1 VLAGAGLTGAVPLE
15 AGAGLLGAA
24 DSVTSAP
31 DAAELAA
38 VSTTVGSALTGAAG
52 TGAAAGALVSAAGA
66 CGAAGVTGA
75 VACGAAD
82 VLAAAFLAA
91 RFFGGFFSNS
101 SANRRTTG
109 ASIVEDAD
117 RTNSP
122 MSFSLVRTTLLVTP
136 SSFAS
141 S

>member
-1 VLAGAGLTGAVPLE
+1 VVEAAG
-15 AGAGLLGAA
+15 
-24 DSVTSAP
+24 
-31 DAAELAA
+31 AA
-38 VSTTVGSALTGAAG
+38 VSVTVGSALTGAGTDSTAG
-52 TGAAAGALVSAAGA
+52 ALRSTWTGASATGAAAFCSTTGS
-66 CGAAGVTGA
+66 AGVTGA

-101 SANRRTTG
+101 SANLRTTG

>member
-1 VLAGAGLTGAVPLE
+1 LGGAAGAAGAGASE
-15 AGAGLLGAA
+15 RA
-24 DSVTSAP
+24 
-31 DAAELAA
+31 
-38 VSTTVGSALTGAAG
+38 
-52 TGAAAGALVSAAGA
+52 SAAGA
-66 CGAAGVTGA
+66 VRSAGAFGVVGCPAGADGAGLGADVTGA

-91 RFFGGFFSNS
+91 RFFGGFFSKS
-101 SANRRTTG
+101 SANLRTTG
-109 ASIVEDAD
+109 ASIVEDAE

>member
-1 VLAGAGLTGAVPLE
+1 VLWSAGAELLE
-15 AGAGLLGAA
+15 VAL
-24 DSVTSAP
+24 SVTSAP
-31 DAAELAA
+31 DVAELAA
-38 VSTTVGSALTGAAG
+38 VSTTVGSAFTGAAG
-52 TGAAAGALVSAAGA
+52 AGAGAAGALLSAAGA
-66 CGAAGVTGA
+66 CGVAAGVTGA

>member
-1 VLAGAGLTGAVPLE
+1 VGADLTGAGADSTFSVTG
-15 AGAGLLGAA
+15 ASAFGDSTTGAGVA
-24 DSVTSAP
+24 
-31 DAAELAA
+31 
-38 VSTTVGSALTGAAG
+38 
-52 TGAAAGALVSAAGA
+52 SAAGA
-66 CGAAGVTGA
+66 GRSAGAGCDFLAGSAGATGA

>member
-1 VLAGAGLTGAVPLE
+1 LVTGTSATGAGVASVVGAAVGAAFGTAFGTVADTLAGA
-15 AGAGLLGAA
+15 AA
-24 DSVTSAP
+24 DSVRS
-31 DAAELAA
+31 
-38 VSTTVGSALTGAAG
+38 
-52 TGAAAGALVSAAGA
+52 AGAFGVAGCAGFWAGPAGA
-66 CGAAGVTGA
+66 TGA

-82 VLAAAFLAA
+82 VLAAAFLAV
-91 RFFGGFFSNS
+91 RFFGGFLSNS

>member
-1 VLAGAGLTGAVPLE
+1 VRSAGAFGAAFLAGS
-15 AGAGLLGAA
+15 AGA
-24 DSVTSAP
+24 
-31 DAAELAA
+31 
-38 VSTTVGSALTGAAG
+38 
-52 TGAAAGALVSAAGA
+52 
-66 CGAAGVTGA
+66 TGA

>member
-1 VLAGAGLTGAVPLE
+1 L
-15 AGAGLLGAA
+15 
-24 DSVTSAP
+24 
-31 DAAELAA
+31 
-38 VSTTVGSALTGAAG
+38 
-52 TGAAAGALVSAAGA
+52 GAAAGAGADSATDAATFSVSARSTGADGAGLTSRSTTGPAGA
-66 CGAAGVTGA
+66 TGA

>member
-1 VLAGAGLTGAVPLE
+1 
-15 AGAGLLGAA
+15 
-24 DSVTSAP
+24 VTSAP
-31 DAAELAA
+31 DVPALAA

-52 TGAAAGALVSAAGA
+52 AGAAAGALVSAAGA
-66 CGAAGVTGA
+66 SGAAEVTGA
-75 VACGAAD
+75 VACGAAE

>member
-1 VLAGAGLTGAVPLE
+1 VLDSALVGAGVE
-15 AGAGLLGAA
+15 AAGVA
-24 DSVTSAP
+24 DSVTAAP
-31 DAAELAA
+31 DVAVLAA

-52 TGAAAGALVSAAGA
+52 AGAAAGALVSAAGA
-66 CGAAGVTGA
+66 CGAAGTGA

>member
-1 VLAGAGLTGAVPLE
+1 
-15 AGAGLLGAA
+15 
-24 DSVTSAP
+24 VTSAP
-31 DAAELAA
+31 DVAELAA
-38 VSTTVGSALTGAAG
+38 VSTTVGSALTGAG
-52 TGAAAGALVSAAGA
+52 FGAAAGALVSAAGA
-66 CGAAGVTGA
+66 CGVAGATGA

>member
-1 VLAGAGLTGAVPLE
+1 LTGAGAAFSVTVDS
-15 AGAGLLGAA
+15 AATGAGVA
-24 DSVTSAP
+24 
-31 DAAELAA
+31 
-38 VSTTVGSALTGAAG
+38 
-52 TGAAAGALVSAAGA
+52 SAAGA
-66 CGAAGVTGA
+66 GRSAGAAGAAFFAGSAGATGA

-101 SANRRTTG
+101 SANLRTTG

>member
-1 VLAGAGLTGAVPLE
+1 VL
-15 AGAGLLGAA
+15 
-24 DSVTSAP
+24 
-31 DAAELAA
+31 
-38 VSTTVGSALTGAAG
+38 
-52 TGAAAGALVSAAGA
+52 SAAGA
-66 CGAAGVTGA
+66 GRSAGAFGVAGWAGFGAAGATGA
-75 VACGAAD
+75 VAWGAAD

-101 SANRRTTG
+101 SANLRTTG
-109 ASIVEDAD
+109 ASIVEDAE

>member
-1 VLAGAGLTGAVPLE
+1 M
-15 AGAGLLGAA
+15 A

-31 DAAELAA
+31 DVAVLAA

-52 TGAAAGALVSAAGA
+52 AAGAGALDSALGA
-66 CGAAGVTGA
+66 FGAAGVTGA
-75 VACGAAD
+75 VACGAAE
-82 VLAAAFLAA
+82 VLAAAVLAA

>member
-1 VLAGAGLTGAVPLE
+1 MGADLTGAGAGADAAGSASTRGSATGASAFGDSTTGAGVASA
-15 AGAGLLGAA
+15 AGAGR
-24 DSVTSAP
+24 
-31 DAAELAA
+31 
-38 VSTTVGSALTGAAG
+38 ST
-52 TGAAAGALVSAAGA
+52 GA
-66 CGAAGVTGA
+66 CGAAFLAGSAGATGA

-91 RFFGGFFSNS
+91 RFFGGFLSNS

-122 MSFSLVRTTLLVTP
+122 MSFSLVRTTLLVIP

>member
-1 VLAGAGLTGAVPLE
+1 MLVLG
-15 AGAGLLGAA
+15 
-24 DSVTSAP
+24 
-31 DAAELAA
+31 A
-38 VSTTVGSALTGAAG
+38 VSTGAGAAS
-52 TGAAAGALVSAAGA
+52 TCSVTRVSAAGA
-66 CGAAGVTGA
+66 AGAGVAGAAGAERSAGAFGVAFGAGLGAGAAGATGA

-82 VLAAAFLAA
+82 VLAAAFLAV

-122 MSFSLVRTTLLVTP
+122 MSFNLVRTTLLVTP

>member
-1 VLAGAGLTGAVPLE
+1 LSGCF
-15 AGAGLLGAA
+15 
-24 DSVTSAP
+24 SVFSV
-31 DAAELAA
+31 
-38 VSTTVGSALTGAAG
+38 VSTGFG
-52 TGAAAGALVSAAGA
+52 
-66 CGAAGVTGA
+66 
-75 VACGAAD
+75 
-82 VLAAAFLAA
+82 AAAFLAA
-91 RFFGGFFSNS
+91 RFFVAGGFFSKS
-101 SANRRTTG
+101 SASRRTTG

>member
-1 VLAGAGLTGAVPLE
+1 MLASALAGAGADA
-15 AGAGLLGAA
+15 AGMA

-31 DAAELAA
+31 DVAVLAA

-52 TGAAAGALVSAAGA
+52 AAGAGALDSALGA
-66 CGAAGVTGA
+66 FGAAGVTGA
-75 VACGAAD
+75 VACGAAE
-82 VLAAAFLAA
+82 VLAAALLAA

>member
-1 VLAGAGLTGAVPLE
+1 MVR
-15 AGAGLLGAA
+15 
-24 DSVTSAP
+24 
-31 DAAELAA
+31 
-38 VSTTVGSALTGAAG
+38 GAAG
-52 TGAAAGALVSAAGA
+52 GVGTAAVQLAHAMGGKVTALARDRHAELLIDLGAGA
-66 CGAAGVTGA
+66 TGA

-109 ASIVEDAD
+109 ASMVEDAD

>member
-1 VLAGAGLTGAVPLE
+1 VRSASTFGAGAAGAGAAAFFS
-15 AGAGLLGAA
+15 AGA
-24 DSVTSAP
+24 
-31 DAAELAA
+31 
-38 VSTTVGSALTGAAG
+38 
-52 TGAAAGALVSAAGA
+52 
-66 CGAAGVTGA
+66 TGA

>member
-1 VLAGAGLTGAVPLE
+1 LTGDGALDAALAGAG
-15 AGAGLLGAA
+15 AA
-24 DSVTSAP
+24 FSV
-31 DAAELAA
+31 
-38 VSTTVGSALTGAAG
+38 TVGSAATGAGVA
-52 TGAAAGALVSAAGA
+52 SAAGA
-66 CGAAGVTGA
+66 GRSAGAAGAAFLAGSAGATGA

-101 SANRRTTG
+101 SANLRTTG

-122 MSFSLVRTTLLVTP
+122 MSFNLVRTTLLVTP

>member
-1 VLAGAGLTGAVPLE
+1 VLASALAGAGVE
-15 AGAGLLGAA
+15 AAGVA

-31 DAAELAA
+31 DVAVLAA
-38 VSTTVGSALTGAAG
+38 VSTTVGSALTGAGA
-52 TGAAAGALVSAAGA
+52 GAAAGALLSAAGA
-66 CGAAGVTGA
+66 CGAVGTGA
-75 VACGAAD
+75 VACGAAE

>member
-1 VLAGAGLTGAVPLE
+1 MGADLTGAGADSTFSVTG
-15 AGAGLLGAA
+15 AVAFGDSATGAGVA
-24 DSVTSAP
+24 
-31 DAAELAA
+31 
-38 VSTTVGSALTGAAG
+38 
-52 TGAAAGALVSAAGA
+52 SAAGA
-66 CGAAGVTGA
+66 GRSTGAGCAFFAGAAGATGA

-82 VLAAAFLAA
+82 VLAAAFFAA

>member
-1 VLAGAGLTGAVPLE
+1 VRSAGAGV
-15 AGAGLLGAA
+15 AGAGSAA
-24 DSVTSAP
+24 FF
-31 DAAELAA
+31 
-38 VSTTVGSALTGAAG
+38 STTGSA
-52 TGAAAGALVSAAGA
+52 V
-66 CGAAGVTGA
+66 VTGA
-75 VACGAAD
+75 VACGAVD

>member
-1 VLAGAGLTGAVPLE
+1 LVTGTSATGAGVASVVGAVVGTLAGA
-15 AGAGLLGAA
+15 AA
-24 DSVTSAP
+24 DSARS
-31 DAAELAA
+31 
-38 VSTTVGSALTGAAG
+38 
-52 TGAAAGALVSAAGA
+52 AGAFGVAGGAGFWAGPAGA
-66 CGAAGVTGA
+66 TGA

-82 VLAAAFLAA
+82 VLAAAFLAV
-91 RFFGGFFSNS
+91 RFFGGFLSNS

>member
-1 VLAGAGLTGAVPLE
+1 MTFGSASTGAGFA
-15 AGAGLLGAA
+15 
-24 DSVTSAP
+24 S
-31 DAAELAA
+31 
-38 VSTTVGSALTGAAG
+38 
-52 TGAAAGALVSAAGA
+52 AAGALRSASTAGAGAAGA
-66 CGAAGVTGA
+66 AACCSAGLTGA

-122 MSFSLVRTTLLVTP
+122 MSFSLVSTTLLVTP

>member
-1 VLAGAGLTGAVPLE
+1 LGPGRGPGLTGDGVALAGAGAE
-15 AGAGLLGAA
+15 AAF
-24 DSVTSAP
+24 SV
-31 DAAELAA
+31 
-38 VSTTVGSALTGAAG
+38 TVGSAATGAGVDSATGAGRSAGAAG
-52 TGAAAGALVSAAGA
+52 AAFFAGSAGA
-66 CGAAGVTGA
+66 TGA

-101 SANRRTTG
+101 SANLRTTG

>member
-1 VLAGAGLTGAVPLE
+1 V
-15 AGAGLLGAA
+15 
-24 DSVTSAP
+24 
-31 DAAELAA
+31 
-38 VSTTVGSALTGAAG
+38 
-52 TGAAAGALVSAAGA
+52 
-66 CGAAGVTGA
+66 VTGA
-75 VACGAAD
+75 VACGAVD

>member
-1 VLAGAGLTGAVPLE
+1 LTGA
-15 AGAGLLGAA
+15 GA
-24 DSVTSAP
+24 DSTFSA
-31 DAAELAA
+31 
-38 VSTTVGSALTGAAG
+38 
-52 TGAAAGALVSAAGA
+52 TGAAAFGDSTTGAGVASAAGA
-66 CGAAGVTGA
+66 GRSAGAGCVFFAGPAGATGA

-91 RFFGGFFSNS
+91 RFFGGFFSKS

>member
-1 VLAGAGLTGAVPLE
+1 VP
-15 AGAGLLGAA
+15 A
-24 DSVTSAP
+24 
-31 DAAELAA
+31 LAA

-52 TGAAAGALVSAAGA
+52 TGAAAGAPAAAAGA
-66 CGAAGVTGA
+66 CGAAGTGA
-75 VACGAAD
+75 VACGVAE
-82 VLAAAFLAA
+82 VLAAADLAA

>member
-1 VLAGAGLTGAVPLE
+1 M
-15 AGAGLLGAA
+15 A

-31 DAAELAA
+31 DVAVLAA

-52 TGAAAGALVSAAGA
+52 AAGAGALDSALGA
-66 CGAAGVTGA
+66 FGAAGVTGA
-75 VACGAAD
+75 VACGAAE
-82 VLAAAFLAA
+82 VLAAALLAA

>member
-1 VLAGAGLTGAVPLE
+1 MTGAGACAGAGE
-15 AGAGLLGAA
+15 
-24 DSVTSAP
+24 
-31 DAAELAA
+31 
-38 VSTTVGSALTGAAG
+38 
-52 TGAAAGALVSAAGA
+52 
-66 CGAAGVTGA
+66 
-75 VACGAAD
+75 